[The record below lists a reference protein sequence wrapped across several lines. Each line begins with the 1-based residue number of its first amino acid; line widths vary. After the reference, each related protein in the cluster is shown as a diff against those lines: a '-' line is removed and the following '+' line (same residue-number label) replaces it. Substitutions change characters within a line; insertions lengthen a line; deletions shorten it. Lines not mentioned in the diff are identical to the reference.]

1 MPEKNDIMPGTHS
14 VIIFVINKQSN
25 TCKHEK

>member
-1 MPEKNDIMPGTHS
+1 MPEKNDRTPGSYS

-25 TCKHEK
+25 NCKHEK